1 MVTILAKAAAR
12 LDLAKQIIYIYYM
25 LLVSLGGTRF
35 PFSRSRGFHKLNK
48 DKRKRKHKQDTGAP
62 CYRTLEV

>member
-25 LLVSLGGTRF
+25 LLVSLGGQDLRF
-35 PFSRSRGFHKLNK
+35 H
-48 DKRKRKHKQDTGAP
+48 
-62 CYRTLEV
+62 EVVVFIN